1 MAVIN
6 SSRLEKFVSALTL
19 IALLALP
26 TWYGYRYWQ
35 WQQYLQAEPQKATVL
50 TAENPREPL
59 KADREKLFTLFGKA
73 EQEVPAEAP
82 VKESTLSLK
91 LLASYVAGE
100 GGRSAAVI
108 AGDGKNDQLHYQG
121 DKILPGIELVAV
133 QARRVLIKR
142 NGVLE
147 SVSLSEGQK
156 TSAPAQRKEPG
167 PAVALGP
174 AVAPPAAEPISREK
188 LTERLNKLK
197 ALASG
202 EK

>member
-1 MAVIN
+1 MAGL
-6 SSRLEKFVSALTL
+6 SSSLLEKLTPALTL
-19 IALLALP
+19 IALLSLP
-26 TWYGYRYWQ
+26 TWYGLRYWQ
-35 WQQYLQAEPQKATVL
+35 WQQSLQAEPQATVAQA
-50 TAENPREPL
+50 AEKPREQPES
-59 KADREKLFTLFGKA
+59 DREKLLALFGKA
-73 EQEVPAEAP
+73 EQEAPVAPP

-91 LLASYVAGE
+91 LLASYVAAE

-108 AGDGKNDQLHYQG
+108 AGDGKKDKLHYQG
-121 DKILPGIELVAV
+121 DKILPGVELVAV

-147 SVSLSEGQK
+147 SVSLDEGQK
-156 TSAPAQRKEPG
+156 APAQARAPE
-167 PAVALGP
+167 PAVASNPSPMSP
-174 AVAPPAAEPISREK
+174 ARAEPISREK